1 MFRRLQYSR
10 QLVICLFIVIFILF
24 SFPIVTS
31 SGDINVTQH
40 ENTPIYLANQENATF
55 VFQLN
60 SSEIVRGENDL
71 VMSLQ
76 FSYENGSFITD
87 ADIYYNIS
95 NPTDDLVYERFLLVN
110 TSDSFNETV
119 IWSTF
124 NSQPEGNYSVYAMAN
139 STTTNEYVI
148 TRSFNLTILPS
159 GRVRMFFP
167 SNPAYIQS
175 GQSNDI
181 RCLISNIGGT
191 TVTNVT
197 VTNQFDKSG
206 TEGTT
211 IISHTFV
218 DLTLTEG
225 STYEGFFSFY
235 PETYLYQKYSFSISY
250 RTIDEPEVERI
261 LASDPLEVIVM
272 PEISIE
278 SYFLPENVTMGRTYT
293 IALNVRN
300 GQGTQLYIVP
310 RAQSDNIG
318 FSEDGFETLTVSP
331 GDHLFALS
339 GVPIEEGNTFILFW
353 VDLEW
358 ETVAETKWYS
368 TLLSTVIQP
377 VIIIPRDVNVDIFS
391 PIVTYG
397 IIFSVVIL
405 SIAYFSRD
413 IVRTIARRGGISP
426 EKTFAE
432 ATYPLDS
439 VILDGSNIAWEEKS
453 LGDKPKISNI
463 EAMINRLSR
472 ANFEKIVTVADAA
485 LRYQI
490 DNQRRLDKL
499 VKEGAVKMLPARV
512 DGDKFILRLA
522 EEENAMIVS
531 NDMFKEFRDTAPW
544 IDQRRIPYT
553 ILDGEVY
560 LHPTSARL
568 SQEILREE
576 EEEDYQ

>member
-10 QLVICLFIVIFILF
+10 QLVICLLVVISILF
-24 SFPIVTS
+24 SLPTETS
-31 SGDINVTQH
+31 FGNNNVINH
-40 ENTPIYLANQENATF
+40 ENTPIYLANQANATF

-60 SSEIVRGENDL
+60 STEIVRGENDL
-71 VMSLQ
+71 IMSFQ
-76 FSYENGSFITD
+76 FSYENGTFIND
-87 ADIYYNIS
+87 AEIYYNIS
-95 NPTDDLVYERFLLVN
+95 NPSDILVYERILLVN
-110 TSDSFNETV
+110 TSDLFNETV

-124 NSQPEGNYSVYAMAN
+124 NSQPEGNYSVFAMAN
-139 STTTNEYVI
+139 STTTEEYSI

-175 GQSNDI
+175 SQSNDVS
-181 RCLISNIGGT
+181 CWISNIGGT

-206 TEGTT
+206 TEGTI
-211 IISHTFV
+211 IISHALV
-218 DLTLTEG
+218 DITLTEG
-225 STYEGFFSFY
+225 ATHIGFFSFY
-235 PETYLYQKYSFSISY
+235 PERYLYQKYSFSISY
-250 RTIDEPEVERI
+250 RTIDEPGIERV
-261 LASDPLEVIVM
+261 LSSDPLEVIVM
-272 PEISIE
+272 PAISVE
-278 SYFLPENVTMGRTYT
+278 SYFLPENVTIGRTYT
-293 IALNVRN
+293 IAINVRN
-300 GQGTQLYIVP
+300 SQGTQLFIVP
-310 RAQSDNIG
+310 RAQCENMDFLG
-318 FSEDGFETLTVSP
+318 DGFETFPVSP
-331 GDHLFALS
+331 GDHLFVLQGEPTES
-339 GVPIEEGNTFILFW
+339 GNTFVLFW

-358 ETVAETKWYS
+358 DTVAETKWYS
-368 TLLSTVIQP
+368 TLLPTVIHP
-377 VIIIPRDVNVDIFS
+377 IIIFPRDTSVNIFS

-405 SIAYFSRD
+405 SIAYYSRD
-413 IVRTIARRGGISP
+413 IVRTIARRGKISP
-426 EKTFAE
+426 ERTFAE

-453 LGDKPKISNI
+453 LGEKPKISNI

-490 DNQRRLDKL
+490 DNQKRLDKL

-531 NDMFKEFRDTAPW
+531 NDMFKEFRETAPW

-560 LHPTSARL
+560 LHPTSARITQENL
-568 SQEILREE
+568 SEDEE
-576 EEEDYQ
+576 EEFE